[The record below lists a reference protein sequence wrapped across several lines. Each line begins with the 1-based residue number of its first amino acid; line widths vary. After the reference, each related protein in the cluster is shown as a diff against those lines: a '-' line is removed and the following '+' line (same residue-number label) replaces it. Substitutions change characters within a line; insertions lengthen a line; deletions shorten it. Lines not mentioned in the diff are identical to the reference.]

1 MIDFREMGSALSGI
15 PVENMPPYPDL
26 PEPQLTAVHKP
37 VDELTVGLI
46 ASLGAH
52 APGQPS
58 LGRTNDLSFR
68 TIDRS
73 IPTSELAFDHVT
85 PARFWADIDMNVA
98 FPRDRMAE
106 LEAEGFIGALAPTA
120 ISFLGSISLWD
131 RLATEMAPAIKD
143 ALDAEGVELALLVPF
158 CPQCH
163 QATMVLARAL
173 EARGMPT
180 LMFSVFRDLADS
192 YKPPRTAFVENYP
205 LGAPCGRVNDP
216 EHQRATIRAA
226 FDAVPLDIES
236 RQLVGMDMQ
245 YQEDGGRDWL
255 ETTLQHYRD
264 RFDVVIENGVT
275 HNTSEPLIG
284 REEEFS
290 ITCAC

>member
-1 MIDFREMGSALSGI
+1 MLFRS
-15 PVENMPPYPDL
+15 
-26 PEPQLTAVHKP
+26 
-37 VDELTVGLI
+37 
-46 ASLGAH
+46 
-52 APGQPS
+52 
-58 LGRTNDLSFR
+58 
-68 TIDRS
+68 
-73 IPTSELAFDHVT
+73 
-85 PARFWADIDMNVA
+85 
-98 FPRDRMAE
+98 
-106 LEAEGFIGALAPTA
+106 
-120 ISFLGSISLWD
+120 
-131 RLATEMAPAIKD
+131 
-143 ALDAEGVELALLVPF
+143 
-158 CPQCH
+158 
-163 QATMVLARAL
+163 
-173 EARGMPT
+173 
-180 LMFSVFRDLADS
+180 
-192 YKPPRTAFVENYP
+192 RTAFLENYP